1 MNQLPPERSPVSEL
15 TGNWAL
21 LKRLVVRDIRARYQG
36 SAFGTL
42 WALGTPLLLLFAYWF
57 VLGMML
63 QAKWGGTP
71 SKLYPVV
78 LFSGLIVHLFFA
90 DVLGR
95 SPGLIIEHGTY
106 VKKVVFP
113 LATLQWMVLA
123 TAAFHLVVNILIL
136 LLGQLLIAGH
146 IPPTWPL
153 VFIVLLPLLPMLL
166 GLSWFLSSIGTFLRD
181 VQQVIPLLLTLM
193 MFLSPIF
200 FPMELV
206 PERYRYLMYLN
217 PLTLIILQVR
227 KVTIEG
233 SLPDFFAIFVYTVC
247 STIVMYAGY
256 WWFCR
261 TRKGFADVL

>member
-1 MNQLPPERSPVSEL
+1 MTPAREDQGPFSEL
-15 TGNWAL
+15 IDNWSL

-36 SAFGTL
+36 SVFGTL

-57 VLGMML
+57 VLGEIL
-63 QAKWGGTP
+63 HAKWGGVP

-78 LFSGLIVHLFFA
+78 LFSGLIIHLFGA

-95 SPGLIIEHGTY
+95 APALIIENGTY

-113 LATLQWMVLA
+113 LATLQWMAMA
-123 TAAFHLVVNILIL
+123 TAGFHLLVNLLIL
-136 LLGQLLIAGH
+136 LLGQMLISGH
-146 IPPTWPL
+146 IPTTWFLVIIVVLPL
-153 VFIVLLPLLPMLL
+153 VPLLL
-166 GLSWFLSSIGTFLRD
+166 GLSWFLSSLGTFLRD

-217 PLTLIILQVR
+217 PLTLIIMQVR
-227 KVTIEG
+227 VVTIQG
-233 SLPDFFAIFVYTVC
+233 GWPNFIALGIYTVC
-247 STIVMYAGY
+247 SIILMYTGY

-261 TRKGFADVL
+261 TRKGFADVI